1 MPIFKCRN
9 ENGAVVL
16 TISKAFDRVWH
27 AGLFYKLK
35 SYGISGQIFGRISCF
50 LSNSRLQVVLGVKSS
65 QKCPVNAGVPQGFIL
80 GPILFLLYTY
90 DLPDIYADDATL
102 YSKCDQAS
110 DLWQQLEL
118 GAKLVS
124 DLRGTL
130 DWDRKW
136 HVDFNAGKTQLV
148 SFDWS
153 NSTVSIDVKI
163 DGLVLEEKSSFKI
176 LELPFSSKVDW
187 GSYII
192 SVAKTASKKIGALF
206 RSIKF
211 LSHEDARYLYKSTV
225 WRCMEYYFHP

>member
-1 MPIFKCRN
+1 M
-9 ENGAVVL
+9 
-16 TISKAFDRVWH
+16 
-27 AGLFYKLK
+27 
-35 SYGISGQIFGRISCF
+35 
-50 LSNSRLQVVLGVKSS
+50 VLGVKSS

-90 DLPDIYADDATL
+90 DLPDDCICNIAIYVDDATL

-110 DLWQQLEL
+110 NLWQQLEL

-176 LELPFSSKVDW
+176 LELPFSSKVD
-187 GSYII
+187 
-192 SVAKTASKKIGALF
+192 
-206 RSIKF
+206 
-211 LSHEDARYLYKSTV
+211 
-225 WRCMEYYFHP
+225 